1 MESISS
7 HTGGEA
13 ASPVQDHDVLD
24 LLSESEE
31 VKPAESPLSFQS
43 SKKRKRGVHAQDEG
57 VSAEDTDTTED
68 EVAREDLVQKS
79 RKRRP
84 HKCIA
89 AVKIPSLI
97 YPESSYQNYEQ
108 STDLFAERDVLRE
121 ALVGKRISLHQRI
134 TLSYTRNINASPRM
148 LKFRL
153 GKRILFLLI
162 LRISASIVPTKLGW
176 SRSLEPSRKC
186 RTLTR

>member
-7 HTGGEA
+7 YILGEA
-13 ASPVQDHDVLD
+13 ASPVQDHHVLD

-43 SKKRKRGVHAQDEG
+43 FKKRKRGVHAQDEG
-57 VSAEDTDTTED
+57 VSAEDTDSTED
-68 EVAREDLVQKS
+68 EVAQEGLAQKS

-84 HKCIA
+84 HRCIA

-97 YPESSYQNYEQ
+97 YPESSYENYEQ
-108 STDLFAERDVLRE
+108 STDLLAERDVLRE
-121 ALVGKRISLHQRI
+121 ALVGKRNSLHQRI
-134 TLSYTRNINASPRM
+134 TLSYTRIITAFPRV

-153 GKRILFLLI
+153 EKRILLLLI
-162 LRISASIVPTKLGW
+162 LRISASIVPTRLGW
-176 SRSLEPSRKC
+176 LRSLEPSRRC
-186 RTLTR
+186 RSLTR